1 MAQQQPRITVAAP
14 NLDGNERDYVLE
26 CLDATWISSG
36 GRFITDFEKAFAGYC
51 GVKHA
56 IACNNGTT
64 ALHLALVAMGIGPGD
79 EVIVPSLTY
88 IASANAVTY
97 CGATVVLVDNDP
109 HTFNVDPALIEA
121 KITPRT
127 KAIMPVHLY
136 GQVADMDPI
145 LEIARR
151 RGVMV
156 IEDAAEAVGATYK
169 GRMSGSLG
177 DCATFSFFGNKI
189 ITTGEG
195 GMITTNDDT
204 LAATMRLYR
213 SQGMDPNRRYWFP
226 VVGFNYRMTN
236 IKAAIGLAQLERI
249 EQHLA
254 ARERVV
260 AWYDDKLSLLG
271 DRIIKPHV
279 ASTGRHVF
287 WMYTVRLGEG
297 LSTSRDQVIKDL
309 DALGIESRP
318 VFHPMHTMPPYAHLA
333 AGDLKQAEACGAHG
347 LNLPTH
353 AGLTEAEIDRVVAGL
368 NKVLV

>member
-1 MAQQQPRITVAAP
+1 MTQDQARITVAAP
-14 NLDGNERDYVLE
+14 NLNGNERDYVLE
-26 CLDATWISSG
+26 CLDTTWISSG
-36 GRFITDFEKAFAGYC
+36 GRFITDFEKAFADYC

-109 HTFNVDPALIEA
+109 RTFNIDPALIEA

-136 GQVADMDPI
+136 GLVADMDPI
-145 LEIARR
+145 LEVAQKH
-151 RGVMV
+151 GLMV

-260 AWYDDKLSLLG
+260 AWYDEKLSRLG

-287 WMYTVRLGEG
+287 WMYTVRLGDG

-318 VFHPMHTMPPYAHLA
+318 VFHPMHMMPPYAHLA
-333 AGDLKQAEACGAHG
+333 MDDLKQAEACGADG

-353 AGLTEAEIDRVVAGL
+353 AGLTEADIDRVVAGL
-368 NKVLV
+368 NKILV